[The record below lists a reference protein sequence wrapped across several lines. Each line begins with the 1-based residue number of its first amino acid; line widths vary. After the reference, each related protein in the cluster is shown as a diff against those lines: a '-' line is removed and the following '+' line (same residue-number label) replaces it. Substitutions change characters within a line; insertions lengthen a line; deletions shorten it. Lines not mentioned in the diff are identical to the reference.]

1 MFANAREVVA
11 LVRSWRTRARVRRH
25 LAAMTE
31 GELQDMG
38 ICRSEIADERNKPF
52 WLK

>member
-1 MFANAREVVA
+1 
-11 LVRSWRTRARVRRH
+11 
-25 LAAMTE
+25 MTE